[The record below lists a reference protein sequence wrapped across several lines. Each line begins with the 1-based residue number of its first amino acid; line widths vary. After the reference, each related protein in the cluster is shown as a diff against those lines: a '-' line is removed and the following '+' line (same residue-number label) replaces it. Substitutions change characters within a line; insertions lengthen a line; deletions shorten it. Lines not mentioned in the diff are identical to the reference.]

1 MITWQSSYSFGSV
14 KFSMLQVGGRRPRH
28 GPAPKPTT
36 SDSASADLRYA
47 CSKMLLV
54 GCRRPRH
61 GHVPKTTMSDS
72 SSTDLQGPCSKMLQV
87 GGRRPLHG
95 PVTNPPCQTLRVV
108 PCEMTCLT
116 HFILER
122 TGSQQAGKG
131 LLWAAQPLGFQR
143 LSSRALPIT
152 LTELRAMAPPAITG
166 FRKPIAA
173 RGMPATL

>member
-1 MITWQSSYSFGSV
+1 
-14 KFSMLQVGGRRPRH
+14 MLQVGGRRSRHGHVPKTTMSDSASADLQHPCSMMLLVGCRRPLH

-36 SDSASADLRYA
+36 SDSASADLQDP
-47 CSKMLLV
+47 CSMMLLV
-54 GCRRPRH
+54 GGRRPLH
-61 GHVPKTTMSDS
+61 GPAPKPTTSDS

-122 TGSQQAGKG
+122 TGSLTGWKRPVVGSSAFGLPAFEQQGVAHH
-131 LLWAAQPLGFQR
+131 AD
-143 LSSRALPIT
+143 
-152 LTELRAMAPPAITG
+152 
-166 FRKPIAA
+166 
-173 RGMPATL
+173 